1 MQKKLNPVDLV
12 LDIKSDI
19 YLEHVSS
26 CEETLNNTSTSDNT
40 DMLSEGVRFYQS
52 LNENQKNL
60 FFYLIK
66 NSISD
71 TISNV
76 FGWLDGVYYLENQT
90 ENLELKFEKSGN
102 KINGFLQDIWL
113 ALEEGEDIDELRK
126 LYENY

>member
-12 LDIKSDI
+12 LEIKNDI
-19 YLEHVSS
+19 YLEHISS
-26 CEETLNNTSTSDNT
+26 YEGTLNTPPSDNT

-102 KINGFLQDIWL
+102 KINGCLQDIWL
-113 ALEEGEDIDELRK
+113 AIEEGDDIHELRK
-126 LYENY
+126 LYEDF